1 MNERMRPEKV
11 LRVQSE
17 RMTAPAK
24 IDVSMMREALRL
36 AAEGAGQGEVPVG
49 AVVVK
54 EGAIIGRGFN
64 APISAKDPS
73 E

>member
-1 MNERMRPEKV
+1 
-11 LRVQSE
+11 
-17 RMTAPAK
+17 MTAPAE
-24 IDVSMMREALRL
+24 IDVSMMRAALRL

-54 EGAIIGRGFN
+54 DGAIVGRGFN

>member
-1 MNERMRPEKV
+1 
-11 LRVQSE
+11 
-17 RMTAPAK
+17 MTAPAK

-49 AVVVK
+49 AVVVND
-54 EGAIIGRGFN
+54 GAIVGRGFN
-64 APISAKDPS
+64 ASISGRDPS